1 MTSPPPL
8 PDADRRLLKTGAAA
22 MASGFLVRFGARG
35 LHLYLAAALYGVAL
49 YGAFSLATAMVELA
63 VTLGGLGM
71 KKLLFQSLDDDT
83 TDRPVEARLVDAAA
97 MVLLSSLALS
107 ALGALIVTFWPGG
120 MGRSGTL
127 LLLILPMIAGQSLL
141 DLAIAATRWKRLVRY
156 DVVARSIVEPWA
168 ALAGALIA
176 WLAGWREAGLAIG
189 YMVGTLAALA
199 YAVRGIWLAF
209 DRAAL
214 CAARPALR
222 QIARQ
227 VRQNAPNIAS
237 DLANA
242 LFIRFDL
249 ALVGLLLGERAA
261 GIYAMAR
268 QFCVPIRQIRQS
280 FDSMLVPMIS
290 KVLTQ
295 AELPAVIARIAEM
308 SRIIL
313 TVQVPVL
320 ILLAGFGSHLL
331 DLFPPDFTLAF
342 VPMMI
347 LVAGE
352 IAQASFGAG
361 DLLFVYRD
369 PARGLAITLVSIT
382 AGAALALFLMPRF
395 SLIGAA
401 LAMAG
406 SYALRALLRRHQI
419 AHRFG
424 RPAPLHSLLR
434 PVAAGVAALA
444 LLIWVPSTDPW
455 TGALATLAAL
465 GLYVML
471 MRWPRPTQD
480 DKAGA

>member
-1 MTSPPPL
+1 MTPPPPL
-8 PDADRRLLKTGAAA
+8 PEEDRRLLKTGAAA

-35 LHLYLAAALYGVAL
+35 AHLYLAAALYGVAL

-71 KKLLFQSLDDDT
+71 KKLLFQSLDDET
-83 TDRPVEARLVDAAA
+83 IDRTAEARLVDAAA
-97 MVLLSSLALS
+97 MVLLASLALS
-107 ALGALIVTFWPGG
+107 ALGAVIVAFWPGG
-120 MGRSGTL
+120 MGRSGAL
-127 LLLILPMIAGQSLL
+127 LILILPMIAGQSLL
-141 DLAIAATRWKRLVRY
+141 DLSIAATRWKRLVRY
-156 DVVARSIVEPWA
+156 DVIARSLVEPWA
-168 ALAGALIA
+168 ALAGALVA
-176 WLAGWREAGLAIG
+176 WLAGWRETGLAIG
-189 YMVGTLAALA
+189 YAVGTLAALA
-199 YAVRGIWLAF
+199 YAMRGIWLAF
-209 DRAAL
+209 DRPAL
-214 CAARPALR
+214 RAARPDFR
-222 QIARQ
+222 QISGQ

-249 ALVGLLLGERAA
+249 TLVGLMLGERAA

-268 QFCVPIRQIRQS
+268 QFCLPVRQIRQS

-369 PARGLAITLVSIT
+369 PVRGLVLTLLSIA
-382 AGAALALFLMPRF
+382 AGMVLALFLLPRF
-395 SLIGAA
+395 SLIGAS

-406 SYALRALLRRHQI
+406 SYALRALLRRRQI
-419 AHRFG
+419 ARRFG
-424 RPAPLHSLLR
+424 SPAPLRGLLR
-434 PVAAGVAALA
+434 PFSAALLALA

-455 TGALATLAAL
+455 AGALATLTAI
-465 GLYVML
+465 GLYAAL
-471 MRWPRPTQD
+471 MRWPRPAQGG
-480 DKAGA
+480 KAGA

>member
-1 MTSPPPL
+1 MTTASPL
-8 PDADRRLLKTGAAA
+8 PDEDRRLLKTGAAA

-71 KKLLFQSLDDDT
+71 KKLLFQSLDDT
-83 TDRPVEARLVDAAA
+83 STDRPTEARLADAAA
-97 MVLLSSLALS
+97 MVLLASLSLS
-107 ALGALIVTFWPGG
+107 ALGALILWLWPGP
-120 MGRSGTL
+120 MGRSGAL

-168 ALAGALIA
+168 ALAGALLG
-176 WLAGWREAGLAIG
+176 WLAGWRDAGLALG
-189 YMVGTLAALA
+189 YTLGTLAALA
-199 YAVRGIWLAF
+199 YALRGIALAY
-209 DRAAL
+209 DRTGL
-214 CAARPALR
+214 RAARPQVRLLLP
-222 QIARQ
+222 QI
-227 VRQNAPNIAS
+227 RQNAPNIAS

-249 ALVGLLLGERAA
+249 TLVGLLLGERAA

-268 QFCVPIRQIRQS
+268 QFCLPVRQIRQS

-290 KVLTQ
+290 KVLTE
-295 AELPAVIARIAEM
+295 AELPTVTARIADM
-308 SRIIL
+308 SRVIL
-313 TVQVPVL
+313 TVQLPIL

-331 DLFPPDFTLAF
+331 TLFPPDFTLAF
-342 VPMMI
+342 LPMMI
-347 LVAGE
+347 LVTGE

-369 PARGLAITLVSIT
+369 PLRGLAMTLISIA
-382 AGAALALFLMPRF
+382 AGIALALLLMPQL

-401 LAMAG
+401 LAMGG

-419 AHRFG
+419 ARHFG
-424 RPAPLHSLLR
+424 GSAPLLPLVRPA
-434 PVAAGVAALA
+434 AAAMAAMA
-444 LLIWVPSTDPW
+444 LLYFVPETDLW
-455 TGALATLAAL
+455 AGALATLAAL
-465 GLYVML
+465 GLYATL
-471 MRWPRPTQD
+471 MRWPRPAGD
-480 DKAGA
+480 GKAAA